1 MATTLESTDRP
12 IPPDHRLP
20 AAPDQPPPVK
30 HRSLWWLWLLLL
42 LAAGYGIYRW
52 YQNTHQKSEAAATQQ
67 SARAANRPVP
77 VVAAT
82 IRRGDIPIYLR
93 GLGSV
98 TAFNT
103 VTVKTRVDGQLIQ
116 VAFKEGQ
123 FVNKGDFLAQID
135 PRPFQVVLDQA
146 LGQLER
152 DKAQLNDAKVN
163 LQRDQAL
170 WEGQVIA
177 KQQLDTQAASVG
189 QFEGTLTADQA
200 SINSAKLQVTYARI
214 TAPISGRIGLRL
226 VDEGN
231 IVHASDPN
239 GLVVITQIQPIAVL
253 FTIPADNLQ
262 PVLKKL
268 RAGAKLE
275 VDAYDRDDKTKLATG
290 SLLTVDNTIDQ
301 TTGTSRLK
309 SVFSNSDGALFPNQF
324 VNCRLLLDTK
334 RGAVIAPVPA
344 IQRGPQ
350 GSFVYAV
357 GPDKKAQVR
366 QITVG
371 LTEGNDAEVL
381 SGLQAGD
388 VVVTDGQDRLQA
400 GIPVDVRPGGGRS
413 GNSAATGR
421 ASHDNPSNGAN
432 TFATGQAP
440 PAGGPNPQAV
450 PGMTPAARAGAAQ
463 GMPPGQLPTTN
474 TPISQYPNTAAGG
487 NRRSGSRRK
496 Q

>member
-290 SLLTVDNTIDQ
+290 VSPDGRQHHRSNDGNVTSEIGVQQLRWRAIPEPICELPAALWTPSAALL
-301 TTGTSRLK
+301 
-309 SVFSNSDGALFPNQF
+309 
-324 VNCRLLLDTK
+324 
-334 RGAVIAPVPA
+334 IAPVPA
-344 IQRGPQ
+344 HSAWASG
-350 GSFVYAV
+350 FVSSMPW

-366 QITVG
+366 PDHG
-371 LTEGNDAEVL
+371 GASSEGNDARGAQRAT
-381 SGLQAGD
+381 SWGCRGD
-388 VVVTDGQDRLQA
+388 RRTGSTAKR

-413 GNSAATGR
+413 GNSAATGKGLTR
-421 ASHDNPSNGAN
+421 QPVERG
-432 TFATGQAP
+432 
-440 PAGGPNPQAV
+440 
-450 PGMTPAARAGAAQ
+450 
-463 GMPPGQLPTTN
+463 
-474 TPISQYPNTAAGG
+474 
-487 NRRSGSRRK
+487 
-496 Q
+496 